1 MLRGFP
7 AGVQGGYQG
16 YAKEPLGFK
25 GWGRVMGLDLG
36 WSSTGYLGFG
46 DRNMQISYK
55 YMGL

>member
-16 YAKEPLGFK
+16 YAKEHLGFK
-25 GWGRVMGLDLG
+25 GWGRVIGLDLG

-46 DRNMQISYK
+46 
-55 YMGL
+55 G